1 MDALGSLVDCPSMDQ
16 FDDCLDVCME
26 LKCDD
31 DVGKIFFVYS
41 EFSTNGLIELNATFK
56 RFLDE
61 ILILLHKSR
70 IADESITLMPDE
82 SV

>member
-1 MDALGSLVDCPSMDQ
+1 MKSDGCVKY
-16 FDDCLDVCME
+16 VCME

-61 ILILLHKSR
+61 ILVLLHKSR